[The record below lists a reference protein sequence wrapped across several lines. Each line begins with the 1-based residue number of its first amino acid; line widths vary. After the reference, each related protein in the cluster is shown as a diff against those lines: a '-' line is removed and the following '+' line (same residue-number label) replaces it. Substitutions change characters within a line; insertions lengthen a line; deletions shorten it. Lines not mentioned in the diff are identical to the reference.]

1 MFPEAGTK
9 QKVVNFIS
17 PMDAFLITISSIAAA
32 GLLFIF
38 LFAVKKKTKLATVPV
53 ESIPAS
59 YRQILSEQVPF
70 YQQLDEAKKTE
81 FENRVQRFLS
91 QTKITGVNTVV
102 EDFDKVLIAASAI
115 IPIFNFP
122 GWEYIHLHEVL
133 LYPDSFNH
141 EFEQQGNRRDVLG
154 MVGSGALNHVMILS
168 QHQLRQAFINK
179 TGKENT
185 AIHEFVH
192 LVDKT
197 DGDIDGIP
205 AFILEKK
212 YIQPWLQ
219 LMQHEISLIDENK
232 SDIDPYWATN
242 KAEFFAVV
250 SEYFFERPTLLKE
263 KHPELY
269 ELLEKIFRKPPE
281 A

>member
-1 MFPEAGTK
+1 
-9 QKVVNFIS
+9 
-17 PMDAFLITISSIAAA
+17 MDAFLLTICSIAAA
-32 GLLFIF
+32 GLLYIF
-38 LFAVKKKTKLATVPV
+38 LFRAEKKTIVTTVPT
-53 ESIPAS
+53 EPIHES

-70 YQQLDEAKKTE
+70 YQQLDKTRKIE
-81 FENRVQRFLS
+81 FENRVQHFLS
-91 QTKITGVNTVV
+91 QTKITGVNTIV
-102 EDFDKVLIAASAI
+102 EELDKVLIAASAI

-122 GWEYIHLHEVL
+122 GWEYIQLHEVL

-179 TGKENT
+179 TGKDNT

-212 YIQPWLQ
+212 YIKPWLQ
-219 LMQHEISLIDENK
+219 LMQHEIRLINEDR
-232 SDIDPYWATN
+232 SDIDPYGATN
-242 KAEFFAVV
+242 EAEFFAVV
-250 SEYFFERPTLLKE
+250 SEYFFERPLLLKE

-269 ELLEKIFRKPPE
+269 GLLEKIFCKQPL

>member
-1 MFPEAGTK
+1 
-9 QKVVNFIS
+9 
-17 PMDAFLITISSIAAA
+17 MDAFLITISSIAAA
-32 GLLFIF
+32 GLLFIL
-38 LFAVKKKTKLATVPV
+38 LFKIKKKSRATTVLAEPM
-53 ESIPAS
+53 PDS

-70 YQQLDEAKKTE
+70 YQQLDETKKTE
-81 FENRVQRFLS
+81 FENRVQQFLS

-102 EDFDKVLIAASAI
+102 EDLDKALIAASAI

-141 EFEQQGNRRDVLG
+141 EFEQQGNGRDVLG

-179 TGKENT
+179 TGKDNT

-197 DGDIDGIP
+197 DGDIDGVP

-219 LMQHEISLIDENK
+219 LMQHEIKLINEDR
-232 SDIDPYWATN
+232 SDIDPYGATN
-242 KAEFFAVV
+242 EAEFFAVV
-250 SEYFFERPTLLKE
+250 SEYFFERPKLLKE

-269 ELLEKIFRKPPE
+269 DLLEKIFCKQPVT
-281 A
+281 

>member
-1 MFPEAGTK
+1 
-9 QKVVNFIS
+9 
-17 PMDAFLITISSIAAA
+17 MDAFLITISSIAAA

-38 LFAVKKKTKLATVPV
+38 LFRIKKKTRMNVTSV
-53 ESIPAS
+53 EPMADPN
-59 YRQILSEQVPF
+59 RQILSEQVPF
-70 YQQLDEAKKTE
+70 YQQLDETRKTE
-81 FENRVQRFLS
+81 FENRVQQFLS
-91 QTKITGVNTVV
+91 QVKITGINTIV
-102 EDFDKVLIAASAI
+102 EDLDRVLVAASAI

-141 EFEQQGNRRDVLG
+141 EFEQQGNGRDVLG
-154 MVGSGALNHVMILS
+154 MVGSGALNHMMILS

-179 TGKENT
+179 TGKDNT

-219 LMQHEISLIDENK
+219 LMQHEIKLINEDR
-232 SDIDPYWATN
+232 SDIDPYGATN
-242 KAEFFAVV
+242 EAEFFAVV
-250 SEYFFERPTLLKE
+250 SEYFFERPKLLKE

-269 ELLEKIFRKPPE
+269 ELLEKIFCKQPIP
-281 A
+281 